1 MINNLSQHSHQ
12 TMLPNGAYVSLEALQ
27 QLRHLAKQCPFSNRG
42 KSQALL
48 GGQHQSRAIS
58 RGMEFEE
65 VRQYQPGDDIRSI
78 DWRVTARTQIT
89 HSKRYSEEKEKPIVT
104 AVDQRRSAFFGSH
117 ACFKSVYACHLAA
130 IINWATLQAGD
141 RSGGIVLG
149 PQGIQETR
157 AVRSHKNVNRWLQQ
171 LSQTNQQL
179 SSQPTEEPSLRNLL
193 ERLIHS
199 TKTGTQVFIISD
211 FYDLNTG
218 CEKLLFQLARHH
230 HVTLIWVVDPLEE
243 SLPDTA
249 KLQVSNGHAITP
261 LWLQQQAIGTFAQQ
275 FAHKEQH
282 LTQLTQ
288 KLGIRFSKASLQT
301 PPINI
306 INGLLS

>member
-1 MINNLSQHSHQ
+1 
-12 TMLPNGAYVSLEALQ
+12 MLPNGAYVSLEALQ
-27 QLRHLAKQCPFSNRG
+27 QLRYLAKQCTSSKQG

-48 GGQHQSRAIS
+48 GGQHKSRAIS

-104 AVDQRRSAFFGSH
+104 AVDQRRSQFFGSKT
-117 ACFKSVYACHLAA
+117 CFKSVYACHLAA
-130 IINWATLQAGD
+130 IINWATLHAGD

-149 PQGIQETR
+149 THNIQETR

-171 LSQTNQQL
+171 LSVANQQL
-179 SSQPTEEPSLRNLL
+179 SATPNIEPTFSDFL
-193 ERLIHS
+193 ERVIHS
-199 TKTGTQVFIISD
+199 TQTGTQVFIISD
-211 FYDLNTG
+211 FYDLNKQ

-230 HVTLIWVVDPLEE
+230 HVNLLWVVDPLEE
-243 SLPDTA
+243 SLPKTQQI
-249 KLQVSNGHAITP
+249 QVSNGQSQTP
-261 LWLQQQAIGTFAQQ
+261 VWLPQQATATFANQFVAKQQ
-275 FAHKEQH
+275 Y

-288 KLGIRFSKASLQT
+288 KLGIALRKASTQT
-301 PPINI
+301 SPIDI
-306 INGLLS
+306 INGLSKK